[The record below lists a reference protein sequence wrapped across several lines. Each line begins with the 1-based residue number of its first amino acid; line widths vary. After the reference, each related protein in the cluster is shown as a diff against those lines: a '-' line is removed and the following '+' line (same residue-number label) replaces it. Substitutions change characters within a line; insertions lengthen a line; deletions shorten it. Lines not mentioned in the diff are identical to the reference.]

1 MRGVELG
8 QLPRIKI
15 AARQGSL
22 VMMLEHA
29 FEKTSAAVRV
39 LKPSVLRHRKVGPQ
53 PNEYAGKDADS
64 VSRRPFVLPE
74 DLDPLH
80 SAARGS
86 SLENEAVETGVAELA
101 DLVTGVALHPLGQNL
116 AGNGLDQLWFGITA
130 LELDRGSR
138 YTEADLELGTHRNP
152 LEESA
157 EDLGEVAITLVAS
170 VVAHLSAEQ
179 ARRNPKPDRL
189 VVVPGLP

>member
-1 MRGVELG
+1 
-8 QLPRIKI
+8 
-15 AARQGSL
+15 
-22 VMMLEHA
+22 MMLEHT
-29 FEKTSAAVRV
+29 FEKSYAAVLV
-39 LKPSVLRHRKVGPQ
+39 VDPSVLCHRKVGPQ
-53 PNEYAGKDADS
+53 PNEHAGKDAGS

-86 SLENEAVETGVAELA
+86 SLENEAVETGVAELVN
-101 DLVTGVALHPLGQNL
+101 LVTGEALHPLGQDL
-116 AGNGLDQLWFGITA
+116 AGNGLGQLWFGITF
-130 LELDRGSR
+130 LELDRRSR
-138 YTEADLELGTHRNP
+138 NTEPDLELGADRHP
-152 LEESA
+152 LEPLA

-170 VVAHLSAEQ
+170 VMPDLGAEQ